1 MRKLWIGAGV
11 LAALLVLGLA
21 GGYVY
26 YFSGLRT
33 APAALALPSPTAS
46 AAASTSG
53 LAGSWKVTSGSQAE
67 YRVEEQFA
75 GQTSSHEAVA
85 RTSGVS
91 GGLAVSGQAGAL
103 QASAISVSAD
113 LTGLHSVDQVAGFN
127 VSNRDR
133 IVSQSL
139 SVPQFPQATFTA
151 GAVAIPAGL
160 ESGQQVTVTVAGKL
174 TIHGV
179 TRDVTATLQVQQS
192 GNQVQVA
199 GQIPTDMTQFGISPP
214 QIGFTKVQP
223 GVTIDFLV
231 VFAKP

>member
-85 RTSGVS
+85 RTPGVS
-91 GGLAVSGQAGAL
+91 GGLTVSGQAGAL
-103 QASAISVSAD
+103 QASEISVSAD

-139 SVPQFPQATFTA
+139 SVSQFPQATFTA